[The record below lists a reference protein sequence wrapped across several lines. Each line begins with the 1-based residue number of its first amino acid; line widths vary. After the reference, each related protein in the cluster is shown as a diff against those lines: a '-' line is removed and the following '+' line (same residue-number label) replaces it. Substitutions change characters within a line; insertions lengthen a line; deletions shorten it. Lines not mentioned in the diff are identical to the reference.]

1 MAADGAGKSATR
13 AAKGKAAASGARA
26 SATRARPSGG
36 DVSSP
41 HRKFLRRVLSNAK
54 VAGYLLA
61 ATLCGGTL
69 GYHLIAG
76 LSWLISFHQASL
88 LLSGMGPV
96 ETHLT
101 DAGRLFESFYS
112 IFCGVML
119 LGSTGILFTPVIHRI
134 LHAFHVEDAGTGG
147 K

>member
-1 MAADGAGKSATR
+1 MATESAGKPGSK
-13 AAKGKAAASGARA
+13 AAKRTTQASGARA
-26 SATRARPSGG
+26 ASTPARASGG
-36 DVSSP
+36 DAASR
-41 HRKFLRRVLSNAK
+41 HRKFLHRVLSNAK
-54 VAGYLLA
+54 IAGYLLA

-69 GYHLIAG
+69 GYHFIAG

-96 ETHLT
+96 ETDLT

-134 LHAFHVEDAGTGG
+134 LHAFHVEDAGPGG